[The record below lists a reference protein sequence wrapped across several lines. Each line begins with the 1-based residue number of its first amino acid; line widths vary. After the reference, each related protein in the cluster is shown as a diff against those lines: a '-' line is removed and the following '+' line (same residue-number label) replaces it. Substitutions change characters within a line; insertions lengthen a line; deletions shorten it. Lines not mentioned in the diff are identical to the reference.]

1 MSKTSHAH
9 RAACSVVALIAV
21 LAFGAHATVPKKVLL
36 PAPAVHPALWPKSK
50 SPIGLDPAM
59 EARISKIIAG
69 MTVEEKVGQVIQPEW
84 KSIKPEEVAQYHIG
98 SIENGGGSVP
108 GGNKH
113 ATVKDWVDLIEPY
126 YQASVRP
133 GQKTII
139 PLIWASDAVHGH
151 NNVYGATLFPHNIG
165 LGAAH
170 DPALIERI
178 GRATAEEVRS
188 TGMDWSFAPTI
199 AVARD
204 DRWGRSYESYSE
216 DPKIVAAYAGAMVQG
231 LEGKG
236 DTFLD
241 HTHVISTAKHFL
253 GDGSTDGGRDQGDS
267 LASEDDLIRLH
278 AQGYAQAIDAGTQS
292 IMASYNSWHGVKMH
306 ANKALMTDVLKG
318 QMGFDGFI
326 MGDWLA
332 HAQIPGCSNQDC
344 PAAFNAG
351 LDIYNAPTDWKQLYA
366 NMVREAKDGTIPQA
380 RLDDAVRRILRVKLR
395 AHVFD
400 EPSPAHRPDTF
411 KPIGTPEHRAIA
423 RQAVAESLVLLK
435 NNGAVLP
442 LKAGARVLIAG
453 DGADNFAMQ
462 AGGWTLS
469 WQGADN
475 GQGDFPGATSIY
487 EGLKQEIEAGGGQAW
502 LSPDGTAPQKPDVAI
517 VVFGETPYAEFMGD
531 QSDVALHH
539 DNVESLELVKKLK
552 AQGIPVVSVLLSG
565 RPLYVNPQINASDAF
580 VAAWLPGSEGEG
592 IADVLTG
599 KRDFAGKLSFS
610 WPKRPDQTPLNVG
623 DASYDPQFAYGY
635 GLSYAAPAEVA
646 PLVETAS
653 TVRYGERN
661 VYYSKGTAWNGYH
674 LAIADTA
681 AHHMDYVGT
690 KTSLYGSA
698 GLTIE
703 PQADGALHAAWNGKA
718 EAWLEVGADKL
729 SDVARE
735 ANGAMMLSVTL
746 RMNVK
751 PDKTV
756 ALGVGAADVPATGL
770 LNGLAIG
777 SYQTIAV
784 PLSCFAKQDLA
795 HTPTVLRL
803 QTSGTLDVSIA
814 DVRLTET
821 KSGAVCPAQ

>member
-1 MSKTSHAH
+1 MLNPSHA
-9 RAACSVVALIAV
+9 RRVACSAIAL
-21 LAFGAHATVPKKVLL
+21 LAGFALAAHATVPKKVLL

-59 EARISKIIAG
+59 EARISKIIAA

-126 YQASVRP
+126 YQVSVRP
-133 GQKTII
+133 GQKTTI

-216 DPKIVAAYAGAMVQG
+216 DPKIVAAYAGAMVTG

-236 DTFLD
+236 ATFLD
-241 HTHVISTAKHFL
+241 QDHVISTAKHFL

-332 HAQIPGCSNQDC
+332 HAQIPGCSNEDC

-351 LDIYNAPTDWKQLYA
+351 LDIYNAPTDWKKLYA
-366 NMVREAKDGTIPQA
+366 NMVREAKDGTIPKA

-411 KPIGTPEHRAIA
+411 KPIGTPQHRAIA
-423 RQAVAESLVLLK
+423 REAVAKSLVLLK
-435 NNGAVLP
+435 NNGGALP
-442 LKAGARVLIAG
+442 LKAGARVLITG

-462 AGGWTLS
+462 SGGWTLS

-487 EGLKQEIEAGGGQAW
+487 EGLKTQIEAAGGQAW
-502 LSPDGTAPQKPDVAI
+502 LSPDGTAPQKPDIAI

-539 DNVESLELVKKLK
+539 DNVESLELIKKLK

-565 RPLYVNPQINASDAF
+565 RPLYVNPQINGSDAF

-599 KRDFAGKLSFS
+599 KSDFGGKLSFS
-610 WPKRPDQTPLNVG
+610 WPKRPDQTPLNVA
-623 DASYDPQFAYGY
+623 DATYDPQFAYGY
-635 GLSYAAPAEVA
+635 GLSYAAPTNVDA
-646 PLVETAS
+646 LVETAS

-661 VYYSKGTAWNGYH
+661 VYYSKGTAWNGYK
-674 LAIADTA
+674 LSIADTN
-681 AHHMDYVGT
+681 AHHMDFVGT

-703 PQADGALHAAWNGKA
+703 PEADGALHAEWNGKA
-718 EAWLEVGADKL
+718 DAWLEVGADKP
-729 SDVARE
+729 SDIARE
-735 ANGAMMLSVTL
+735 ANGAMMLAVTL
-746 RMNVK
+746 RVNAK
-751 PDKTV
+751 PDKPV
-756 ALGVGAADVPATGL
+756 VLGVGAAEVPATGL
-770 LNGLAIG
+770 LNGLAVG
-777 SYQTIAV
+777 SYQTVAV
-784 PLSCFAKQDLA
+784 PLSCFKAQDLG
-795 HTPTVLRL
+795 HTPTVFRL
-803 QTSGTLDVSIA
+803 QTAGTLDVSIA

-821 KSGAVCPAQ
+821 KAGAACPAQ